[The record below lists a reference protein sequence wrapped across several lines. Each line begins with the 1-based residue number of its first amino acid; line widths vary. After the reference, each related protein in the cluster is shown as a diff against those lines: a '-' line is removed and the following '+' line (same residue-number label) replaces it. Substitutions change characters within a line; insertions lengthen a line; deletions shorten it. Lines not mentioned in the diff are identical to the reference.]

1 MPPAAARY
9 ALRGEKEKAQ
19 STLVAVGNIS
29 NFEQSEKY
37 IDCSQSEQISSSP
50 KANISTHRRCFI
62 SSCEATYRQVIKEKI
77 KTMDN
82 KNQLREDAIEFAIQI
97 SDLCDE
103 IKGCS
108 VYVNQIVR
116 SSSSIGANI
125 HEAKYAQS
133 KADFINK
140 LEISL
145 KECSETEY
153 WLELIFRKGKM
164 PEPTYKDL
172 RNKCGSIRRRL
183 IASITT
189 AKENN

>member
-1 MPPAAARY
+1 M
-9 ALRGEKEKAQ
+9 
-19 STLVAVGNIS
+19 
-29 NFEQSEKY
+29 EQ
-37 IDCSQSEQISSSP
+37 
-50 KANISTHRRCFI
+50 
-62 SSCEATYRQVIKEKI
+62 
-77 KTMDN
+77 N
-82 KNQLREDAIEFAIQI
+82 KNLLREETIVFAIEI
-97 SDLCDE
+97 SDICDN

-108 VYVNQIVR
+108 VYINQLLR
-116 SSSSIGANI
+116 CSSSIGANL

-133 KADFINK
+133 KADFISK

-164 PEPTYKDL
+164 TEATYKDL

-189 AKENN
+189 AKGNETR